1 LEERQFGIFST
12 NFLPGTFR
20 TEISLA
26 RNFPAVQLFQEKNP
40 EKIPD
45 NIYPPS
51 NAGFTMQETVCFEN
65 YPVGFIIASNLV
77 SLLIYIIGAF
87 LLYELWPVLVI
98 PYILFIL
105 LLEYRLLSGH
115 CTDCWYYGKACAFGR
130 GWLSARL
137 FKKGRPEDFCGKQIT
152 WKDVVPDFLVF
163 IVPVVAGIVLLL
175 TSFRVLVL
183 TLVIALLVLGF
194 LGNAIVRGQ
203 LACRF
208 CRQREIGCPA
218 VQMFEKKKS

>member
-1 LEERQFGIFST
+1 
-12 NFLPGTFR
+12 
-20 TEISLA
+20 
-26 RNFPAVQLFQEKNP
+26 
-40 EKIPD
+40 
-45 NIYPPS
+45 
-51 NAGFTMQETVCFEN
+51 MQETVCFEN

-87 LLYELWPVLVI
+87 LLYELRPLLVI
-98 PYILFIL
+98 PYFLFIL

-115 CTDCWYYGKACAFGR
+115 CTDCWYYGKACAFGK
-130 GWLSARL
+130 GGLSARL